1 MQRETEL
8 PCWRTETG
16 VGRDGRGPVVDSI
29 HAAMS
34 WCRSWRRLRT
44 QVNPGLVGCYEG
56 KCGRIEG

>member
-1 MQRETEL
+1 M
-8 PCWRTETG
+8 G

-56 KCGRIEG
+56 RYGRIEG